1 MEDKKLLKESIK
13 NKTNENDDAEQKE
26 RKFFVYILIIMI
38 FSIILNTIAPLLTV
52 GLIITY
58 NQLYVKNR

>member
-13 NKTNENDDAEQKE
+13 NKANKNDDAEQKE
-26 RKFFVYILIIMI
+26 RKFFVCILIIMI

-58 NQLYVKNR
+58 DQLYVKNR